1 MLKRADILERKNDI
15 LKWIEENQS
24 KAYMCREL
32 KCKPETLNSYLKK
45 MNIEYAGNQ
54 G

>member
-32 KCKPETLNSYLKK
+32 KCKPETLNSYLNK
-45 MNIEYAGNQ
+45 ICY
-54 G
+54 